1 MSVFMYSID
10 LRLINTAEHMEI
22 IKKNCAKE
30 QGMTYYF
37 TGKSCKNG
45 HIDKRFCVSGV
56 CYSCHKQDF
65 KRSYQKDPS
74 KVLRKSKEYYS
85 QHKENIIKQ
94 HKEWY
99 KNNKD
104 THLRNMRAYYKENR
118 EQYLERSREWGK
130 NNPDKSVQYHFE
142 RKLRIPKWTK
152 NDPRIRFLY
161 KRCKE
166 LNELWG
172 TNMEVDHVIP
182 LRGKRISGL
191 HVWENLQLLD
201 RPLNTKKGNRYGH

>member
-1 MSVFMYSID
+1 
-10 LRLINTAEHMEI
+10 MEI

-30 QGMTYYF
+30 QGLTYYF

-45 HIDKRFCVSGV
+45 HVNKRFVCSGV
-56 CYSCHKQDF
+56 CYSCHQRDWKKQ
-65 KRSYQKDPS
+65 YQKDPS
-74 KVLRKSKEYYS
+74 KVLRKSKEHYARN
-85 QHKENIIKQ
+85 KERLSEQ

-99 KNNKD
+99 KHNKD
-104 THLRNMRAYYKENR
+104 THLQNMRAYYQNNR
-118 EQYLERSREWGK
+118 DTILRQSREWYK
-130 NNPDKSVQYHFE
+130 NNPGKSVQYHFE
-142 RKLRIPKWTK
+142 RKLRIPKWAK
-152 NDPRIRFLY
+152 KDSRISFLY

-182 LRGKRISGL
+182 LRGKNISGL

-201 RPLNTKKGNRYGH
+201 RPINTKKGNRYGHQKI